1 MEITNEALFLGTRT
15 VTFYLVSSSP
25 HVSESSFLLLLDV
38 AVHLPDKKS
47 IIMYLTSLFEV
58 LPQQVT
64 IDAIREVETL
74 PRKYKKE
81 CEEEEI
87 HIQVLA
93 HFSRN
98 FCRACLISPRS
109 NLCRVFSE
117 HVGVCVFFFSE
128 FRFL

>member
-1 MEITNEALFLGTRT
+1 MGAQDSYSLSNIEQLMYFGHLIQAGT
-15 VTFYLVSSSP
+15 Y
-25 HVSESSFLLLLDV
+25 FLLLLDV
-38 AVHLPDKKS
+38 AVQLPDKKS

-87 HIQVLA
+87 NMQVQVD
-93 HFSRN
+93 FYS
-98 FCRACLISPRS
+98 S
-109 NLCRVFSE
+109 V
-117 HVGVCVFFFSE
+117 
-128 FRFL
+128 